1 MFLRTS
7 KIIKLIDGQKLID
20 IEQTNLIQFL
30 VS

>member
-1 MFLRTS
+1 MFLQTS